1 MLVLQNSH
9 SFAWPRLN
17 DGHFGIITSTLFL
30 SIFIAS
36 CSGSGNGG
44 FGKSEVDLSTAQSTL
59 ESMFRAF
66 QANDTATFM
75 SMVATPDDFRS
86 HYEAENA
93 LKTNDKRPPEELEKD
108 IQRSIEYLDRP
119 RIQKRL
125 INAYNKGLADGIVDW
140 KDVTFSRASGEYVD
154 ELNQSNNRI
163 FFTYKENTG
172 ALRIGYLIKATRGW
186 VLGSAQFGALGGGT
200 PEYDK
205 MIPSSMF
212 IR

>member
-1 MLVLQNSH
+1 MSVLQNSH
-9 SFAWPRLN
+9 FFAWPRLN
-17 DGHFGIITSTLFL
+17 HGRFWVMASTLVL

-44 FGKSEVDLSTAQSTL
+44 FGKSEVDLTTAQSTL

-93 LKTNDKRPPEELEKD
+93 LKPDDKTTPEELEKD
-108 IQRSIEYLDRP
+108 VQSAIEYLDRS

-125 INAYNKGLADGIVDW
+125 VNAYNKGLADGIAEW

-154 ELNQSNNRI
+154 ELNQSSNRI

-172 ALRIGYLIKATRGW
+172 ALKIGHLIKAKRGW
-186 VLGSAQFGALGGGT
+186 VLGSARFGFSGGAT

>member
-1 MLVLQNSH
+1 MASTHVLLV
-9 SFAWPRLN
+9 
-17 DGHFGIITSTLFL
+17 
-30 SIFIAS
+30 FIVS
-36 CSGSGNGG
+36 CSGSGNGS
-44 FGKSEVDLSTAQSTL
+44 FGKSEVDLTTAQSTL

-93 LKTNDKRPPEELEKD
+93 LKPDDKTTPEELEKD
-108 IQRSIEYLDRP
+108 VQSAIENLDRS
-119 RIQKRL
+119 RIKKYL
-125 INAYNKGLADGIVDW
+125 INAYNKGLADGIADW
-140 KDVTFSRASGEYVD
+140 KDVTFSRASGDYVD
-154 ELNQSNNRI
+154 ELNQSSNRI
-163 FFTYKENTG
+163 LFTYKENTG
-172 ALRIGYLIKATRGW
+172 ALKIGYLIKAKRGW
-186 VLGSAQFGALGGGT
+186 VLGSARFGFSDGAT